1 MVMNNTKKEVRQSLL
16 RRLLSLTCDE
26 IIRRSEDVERLLSE
40 LPIYRKAKVIL
51 VYFPL
56 KGEVNLLGLIR
67 RDWEVKEFCFPVMDL
82 NTKGLTA
89 FKASSLDR
97 GFMRGDYGVMEPCPE
112 TRQSVDLN
120 RVDLVI
126 VPGLGFDR
134 EKNRLGRGKGFYDRF
149 LKTVKPPIAKVGVAF
164 ECQIQDHLPSDP
176 AWDEKVDFVVGEKSI
191 L

>member
-1 MVMNNTKKEVRQSLL
+1 MNNTKKEVRQNLL

-56 KGEVNLLGLIR
+56 KGEVNLLGIIR

-82 NTKGLTA
+82 KTKGLTA

-97 GFMRGDYGVMEPCPE
+97 GFVRGDYGVMEPDPA
-112 TRQSVDLN
+112 TRKMVDLT

-149 LKTVKPPIAKVGVAF
+149 LKTVKPPSIKVGVAF
-164 ECQIQDHLPSDP
+164 DCQIHDHLPRDP
-176 AWDEKVDFVVGEKSI
+176 AWDEKVDLIVGEKSI
-191 L
+191 I